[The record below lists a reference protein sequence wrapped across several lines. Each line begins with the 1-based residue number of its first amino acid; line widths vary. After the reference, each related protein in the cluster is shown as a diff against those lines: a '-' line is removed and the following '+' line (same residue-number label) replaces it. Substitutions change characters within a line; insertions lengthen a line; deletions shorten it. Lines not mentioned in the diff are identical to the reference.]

1 MGWFIG
7 GVLVGWLAEWL
18 FFTFFM
24 KKDANGAS
32 SNGSNATALQ
42 AELNSKS
49 KEISI
54 LKAKLADASGTASSS
69 ATTSSGGT
77 ASKAE
82 AAKSTKMPSTAKPK
96 PTTASKSVT
105 ASTKTATTKTS
116 AIKTSKAKAT
126 TTTKT
131 AAKKATAKKPVVKK
145 AVATQSTT
153 AKKPASKTT
162 AKGATAKKPTPKA
175 AVKTKSVT
183 PKAKTKGDDFT
194 RLSGIGPSMATTL
207 NDLGIDTYQK
217 LAAMDDDILRDMLES
232 SGARLNNNKDVMD
245 SWNEQATLADKGD
258 FAGLK
263 KLQDELKT

>member
-126 TTTKT
+126 TATKT

-145 AVATQSTT
+145 AVATQPTT

-162 AKGATAKKPTPKA
+162 PKKPTPKA

-263 KLQDELKT
+263 KLQDELKK

>member
-54 LKAKLADASGTASSS
+54 LKAKLAEASGTASSS

-126 TTTKT
+126 TATKT

-162 AKGATAKKPTPKA
+162 AKGATAKKP
-175 AVKTKSVT
+175 T